1 MNDPKIS
8 VGVDTPSGEPR
19 NGPTG
24 PYITEESDGTDIVPP
39 VPKPAPSDK
48 APSDNAPSRTETEIS
63 RNSELGSDRAGG

>member
-1 MNDPKIS
+1 MNEPKIS

-39 VPKPAPSDK
+39 VPTPAPSDK
-48 APSDNAPSRTETEIS
+48 APSRTETEIS